1 MSDQDATYRV
11 EDGVAI
17 VTLNRPDKLNAW
29 TGDMD
34 EAVYAHMQ
42 AASADDDVRIIVL
55 TGAGRGFCAGADME
69 NLQRLQAGGSS
80 GSQSMQAEQIDR
92 RINRDAPA
100 DFGGRYNYFP
110 AVPKPVIGAINGV
123 TAGLGMVIALHC
135 DYRIW
140 SQSARMSTVFAKRG
154 LIAEWGIAWILQRL
168 IGPARSAELLF
179 SARFV
184 QAEEAMQ
191 IGLANQVLPDEGF
204 QDAVLAHA
212 RELAHSVSPRSQ
224 RVMKHQLWHDM
235 FSSLSESVALGSREM
250 VASFDSEDFREG
262 LAHFVEKRAP
272 RFSGR

>member
-1 MSDQDATYRV
+1 MSAQDATYKV
-11 EDGVAI
+11 DDGVAVI
-17 VTLNRPDKLNAW
+17 TLNRPDKLNAW
-29 TGDMD
+29 TGAMD
-34 EAVYAHMQ
+34 DAVYEYMQ
-42 AASADDDVRIIVL
+42 AASADEAVRIIVL

-80 GSQSMQAEQIDR
+80 SSQGMQSEQIDR
-92 RINRDAPA
+92 RINRDAPQ

-135 DYRIW
+135 DFRIW
-140 SQSARMSTVFAKRG
+140 STSARMSTVFAKRG
-154 LIAEWGIAWILQRL
+154 LIAEWGIAWMLQRL
-168 IGPARSAELLF
+168 IGPSRSAEMLF

-184 QAEEAMQ
+184 QADEALR

-204 QDAVLAHA
+204 QNAVLDYA

-235 FSSLSESVALGSREM
+235 FSSLSDSVDLGSREM

-272 RFSGR
+272 RFTGR